1 MKLDKIKEKMDKVKQ
16 DFYKINEKINGNIQK
31 AKEQLEAEQLGRKGY
46 EDIVNAEEATRK
58 AERESAINSL
68 NKVYEKAQEKLKDQV
83 GFGES
88 NPAAVTATLNNLDT
102 LSSSEKEVIAK
113 NWQNAGNYIGMKA
126 LRENDVVAAS
136 GFKDIQ
142 EQQEELNNYYSGKLD
157 VISKGNY
164 SSDIDKMLKQAEAYN
179 DKLK

>member
-16 DFYKINEKINGNIQK
+16 DFYKTNEKVNSKIENLKQQKENGDIAPNYYD
-31 AKEQLEAEQLGRKGY
+31 EQVQANENVRQ
-46 EDIVNAEEATRK
+46 

-83 GFGES
+83 GFGKS
-88 NPAAVTATLNNLDT
+88 NPAAVTATLNSLDT
-102 LSSSEKEVIAK
+102 LSRSEKEIIAK

-142 EQQEELNNYYSGKLD
+142 EQQEELKSFYSGKLD

-164 SSDIDKMLKQAEAYN
+164 SNDIDKMLKQSEAY
-179 DKLK
+179 DKKLK